1 MKYKLYK
8 IDTKKNQEKLVSEIR
23 KTIMSQ
29 VTKEI
34 EFLKKL
40 LFKIYKTVDAQF
52 IIYVEKPEEKQNF
65 ALTITAN
72 ASNLV
77 YVVYKGANALNLVYL
92 EHKAGIF
99 LFSIASFISMFV
111 FTYVTAKCGKVIS

>member
-1 MKYKLYK
+1 
-8 IDTKKNQEKLVSEIR
+8 
-23 KTIMSQ
+23 MSQ

-52 IIYVEKPEEKQNF
+52 IIYVEKPEEKQNC

-72 ASNLV
+72 ASNLA

-99 LFSIASFISMFV
+99 LFSIASFISVCFHLCDSKMWKSYILKRF
-111 FTYVTAKCGKVIS
+111 ISH

>member
-1 MKYKLYK
+1 
-8 IDTKKNQEKLVSEIR
+8 
-23 KTIMSQ
+23 MSQ

-40 LFKIYKTVDAQF
+40 LFEIYKTVDAQF

-65 ALTITAN
+65 ALAITAN

-77 YVVYKGANALNLVYL
+77 YVVYKAANALNLVYL
-92 EHKAGIF
+92 KHKAGIF
-99 LFSIASFISMFV
+99 LFSIASFIL
-111 FTYVTAKCGKVIS
+111 YVCFHLCDRKIWKSYILKRFISH